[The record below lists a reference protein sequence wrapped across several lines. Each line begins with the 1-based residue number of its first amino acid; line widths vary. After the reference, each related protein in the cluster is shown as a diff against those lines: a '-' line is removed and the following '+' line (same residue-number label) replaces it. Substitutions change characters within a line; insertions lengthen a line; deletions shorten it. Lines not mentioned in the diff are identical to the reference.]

1 MLMSNKWFALFFHIL
16 VHHVNNQ
23 VIKFRFLRFGKIVS
37 RNLNVVLNVVICLQG
52 VLLKKPKSV
61 SKNFIDKR
69 WKWKWFKVL
78 NLVCID
84 LINSYYSDPNTFI

>member
-37 RNLNVVLNVVICLQG
+37 RNLNVVLNVVICL
-52 VLLKKPKSV
+52 
-61 SKNFIDKR
+61 
-69 WKWKWFKVL
+69 
-78 NLVCID
+78 
-84 LINSYYSDPNTFI
+84 